1 MTSTSTSRVSTQQL
15 NADIDTY
22 SALKAISDY
31 QPHNPRYTRQS
42 AGDALDQMRAADE
55 AAIQAQNTL
64 AATRDALLVAQR
76 EFHEIILGV
85 KNEAKVIYGPDSDQ
99 VSALGLKKKSERAKP
114 KRTTKTPAVG

>member
-15 NADIDTY
+15 DADIDTY
-22 SALKAISDY
+22 SALKAIADY
-31 QPHNPRYTRQS
+31 QPHNPRHTRQS

-64 AATRDALLVAQR
+64 AAARDALLAAQR
-76 EFHEIILGV
+76 EFHDIILGV

-99 VSALGLKKKSERAKP
+99 VAALGLKKKSERAKP
-114 KRTTKTPAVG
+114 KRTTKTAAVG